1 MNYQRLIVHLRFFVD
16 RLLGNHVED
25 EVENSFDR
33 VMAEYMAQRYVA
45 AFTCAQ
51 HVITYV
57 AKQTQRQVND
67 NEKIYLTMHL

>member
-1 MNYQRLIVHLRFFVD
+1 M
-16 RLLGNHVED
+16 ED

-33 VMAEYMAQRYVA
+33 VMAEHMAQRYVA